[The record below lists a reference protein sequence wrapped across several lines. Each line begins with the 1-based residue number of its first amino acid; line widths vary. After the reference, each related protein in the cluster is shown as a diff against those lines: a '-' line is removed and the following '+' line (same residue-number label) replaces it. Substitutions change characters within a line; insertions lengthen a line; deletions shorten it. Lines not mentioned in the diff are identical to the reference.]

1 MSLDTN
7 TTGISGTCS
16 FSARIAPRMALSGI
30 TAPKLLPASKW
41 LVWKRSR
48 PTLCLPRSG
57 SPFGRCSGMPSARLS
72 RPEACTSSL
81 RKRLTWRALRL
92 ASEVPFLPLSS
103 SSITC
108 IGR

>member
-1 MSLDTN
+1 
-7 TTGISGTCS
+7 
-16 FSARIAPRMALSGI
+16 MALSGI

-41 LVWKRSR
+41 LVWKYRWPALR
-48 PTLCLPRSG
+48 APRSCSPCG
-57 SPFGRCSGMPSARLS
+57 STSGTPLAMPPM
-72 RPEACTSSL
+72 PEASISSL